1 MQNNF
6 LGPHRTWWA
15 ALGTECQRSISPAG
29 SVIQHGRGA
38 PAQDKK
44 ITGGK
49 TKLKLHKSSFSVSL
63 EGATATGFHLR
74 THGKDC

>member
-1 MQNNF
+1 MGPTG
-6 LGPHRTWWA
+6 LGGLLWVLRASA
-15 ALGTECQRSISPAG
+15 ASAPAG
-29 SVIQHGRGA
+29 SVIQHGWGA

-49 TKLKLHKSSFSVSL
+49 NKLKLHKSSFSVSL